1 MAQDGLELV
10 MITPLFLEQG
20 LSIPGA
26 LTRLTLYFPS
36 GGIKGVCQHTWIS
49 HVFSD
54 H

>member
-26 LTRLTLYFPS
+26 LPCLFLPPS
-36 GGIKGVCQHTWIS
+36 GGTKGVCQHTWIS